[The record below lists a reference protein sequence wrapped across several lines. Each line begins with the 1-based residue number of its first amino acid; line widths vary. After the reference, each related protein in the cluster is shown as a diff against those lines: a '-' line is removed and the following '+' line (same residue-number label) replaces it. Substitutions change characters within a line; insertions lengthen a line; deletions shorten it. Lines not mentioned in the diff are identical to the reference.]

1 MEIKSYPADE
11 CDRYISAGGIL
22 GEVIARCAKLS
33 YNTDDKDI
41 KAAILEFETPYAIWR
56 NKLKIADKEAV
67 DRVYSDVKP
76 LIDSNKITIDYIL
89 QHSRYALVS

>member
-1 MEIKSYPADE
+1 MEIIQYPADE
-11 CDRYISAGGIL
+11 CDRYICATGIL

-33 YNTDDKDI
+33 YNTDDEEI

-56 NKLKIADKEAV
+56 NTLKIADNASVE
-67 DRVYSDVKP
+67 RVYADVKP
-76 LIDSNKITIDYIL
+76 LIDKNKITVDYIL